1 MGHTKGPWTADCNQF
16 YPMGLTAHIIRN
28 ACDGDNGVSSLMLV
42 SLGDVVYSDS
52 QLCETPGAKS
62 LSIEDANLIAASPDL
77 LAACKAALIE
87 IEAAWQAEGVCFGP
101 DRDIDKKIKAAVARA
116 EGTK

>member
-1 MGHTKGPWTADCNQF
+1 MGHTPGPWIWDEPGNWCGLMARVCTEKHEPIAHVQVSGWKKKQAIATA
-16 YPMGLTAHIIRN
+16 R
-28 ACDGDNGVSSLMLV
+28 
-42 SLGDVVYSDS
+42 
-52 QLCETPGAKS
+52 
-62 LSIEDANLIAASPDL
+62 LIAASPDL

>member
-52 QLCETPGAKS
+52 PLCETPGAKS
-62 LSIEDANLIAASPDL
+62 LSLEDAKLIAASPDL
-77 LAACKAALIE
+77 LAACKAAIKTMEDFVNNSPSIE
-87 IEAAWQAEGVCFGP
+87 VCRAA
-101 DRDIDKKIKAAVARA
+101 IARA